1 MNDEVITIMTPAESE
16 RDTHTSAPVLNIYQR
31 RNLAK
36 KIVREASFTKVSSKG
51 LSYEYLPVD
60 QIKPVVE
67 DAWNTAGIVMDILFE
82 DVANVREPTEKVSQY
97 TGEKSTWYHKRME
110 LAIALVNIDNPSDR
124 YECVIVGEAKDNSDK
139 VYNKLY
145 TSAIKNFY
153 KLEYNIAERKD
164 DTDELQDEA
173 AIEQANAKGGWRKQ
187 AQQAQSTDPFFGKPA
202 KAEPAKAEPVKT
214 ETSVEVP
221 EGAITAADAVTL
233 DRPIEQIRQ
242 SLGMMMGDISLSEI
256 INPARQAWGSV
267 TKWTD
272 DQCRQ
277 IYLRCVK
284 AKRAE
289 TEVEA

>member
-1 MNDEVITIMTPAESE
+1 MNDEVIAIMTPAESE

-36 KIVREASFTKVSSKG
+36 KIVREASFSKVKG
-51 LSYEYLPVD
+51 EGIKYKYLPVD

-67 DAWNTAGIVMDILFE
+67 SAWNESGIVMDILFE
-82 DVANVREPTEKVSQY
+82 DVIDVREPTEKVSQY
-97 TGEKSTWYHKRME
+97 TGEKSIWYHRRME
-110 LAIALVNIDNPSDR
+110 LGIALVNIDNPTDR
-124 YECVIVGEAKDNSDK
+124 YQCVITGEAKSNSDK
-139 VYNKLY
+139 TWGMLY
-145 TSAIKNFY
+145 TAALKNFY
-153 KLEYNIAERKD
+153 KIEYNIAERKD
-164 DTDELQDEA
+164 DDDAHQEEVM
-173 AIEQANAKGGWRKQ
+173 IEQVSDKGAWRKQ
-187 AQQAQSTDPFFGKPA
+187 PPSDDRFFSKATPM
-202 KAEPAKAEPVKT
+202 AEPAKT
-214 ETSVEVP
+214 ETPVEVP
-221 EGAITAADAVTL
+221 KGAMTAADAVTL

-242 SLGMMMGDISLSEI
+242 SLAMMMGDISLSEI

-289 TEVEA
+289 TEVDA

>member
-1 MNDEVITIMTPAESE
+1 MNDEVIAIMTPAESE

-36 KIVREASFTKVSSKG
+36 KIVREASFSKVKG
-51 LSYEYLPVD
+51 EGIKYKYLPVD

-67 DAWNTAGIVMDILFE
+67 SAWNESGIVMDILFE
-82 DVANVREPTEKVSQY
+82 DVIDVREPTEKVSQY
-97 TGEKSTWYHKRME
+97 TGEKSIWYHRRME
-110 LAIALVNIDNPSDR
+110 LGIALVNIDNPTDR
-124 YECVIVGEAKDNSDK
+124 YQCVITGEAKSNSDK
-139 VYNKLY
+139 TWGMLY
-145 TSAIKNFY
+145 TAALKNFY
-153 KLEYNIAERKD
+153 KIEYNIAERKD
-164 DTDELQDEA
+164 DDDAHQEEVM
-173 AIEQANAKGGWRKQ
+173 IEQVSDKGAWRKQ
-187 AQQAQSTDPFFGKPA
+187 PPSDDRFFSKATPM
-202 KAEPAKAEPVKT
+202 AEPAKT
-214 ETSVEVP
+214 ETPVEVP
-221 EGAITAADAVTL
+221 KGAMTAADAVTL

-289 TEVEA
+289 TEVDA

>member
-1 MNDEVITIMTPAESE
+1 MTDAQVPENAGERVSE
-16 RDTHTSAPVLNIYQR
+16 RVCETPLNIYQR
-31 RNLAK
+31 RNMAK
-36 KIVREASFTKVSSKG
+36 RIVREASFSKVKG
-51 LSYEYLPVD
+51 EGLKYLYLPIE

-67 DAWNTAGIVMDILFE
+67 SAWNEAGIVMDILFE
-82 DVANVREPTEKVSQY
+82 DVTDVREPTEKVSQY
-97 TGEKSTWYHKRME
+97 TGEKSIWYHKRME
-110 LAIALVNIDNPSDR
+110 LGIALVNIDNPEDR
-124 YECVIVGEAKDNSDK
+124 YTCVITGEAKDNSDK
-139 VYNKLY
+139 TWNKLY
-145 TSAIKNFY
+145 TAALKNLY
-153 KLEYNIAERKD
+153 KIEYNIAERKD

-173 AIEQANAKGGWRKQ
+173 MIEQANAGKGAWRKQ
-187 AQQAQSTDPFFGKPA
+187 AQSADPFFSKAVP
-202 KAEPAKAEPVKT
+202 KAEPKPEPVKT

-221 EGAITAADAVTL
+221 EGAMTAADAVTL

-242 SLGMMMGDISLSEI
+242 SLAMMMGDISLSEI

-267 TKWTD
+267 NKWAD

>member
-1 MNDEVITIMTPAESE
+1 MSDEVITVTPAESE
-16 RDTHTSAPVLNIYQR
+16 RETHTSAPILNIYQR
-31 RNLAK
+31 RNMAK
-36 KIVREASFTKVSSKG
+36 RIVREASFSKVKG
-51 LSYEYLPVD
+51 EGLKYSYLPVD

-67 DAWNTAGIVMDILFE
+67 SAWNDAGIVMDVLFE
-82 DVANVREPTEKVSQY
+82 DVTDVREPTEKVSQY
-97 TGEKSTWYHKRME
+97 SGDKSVWYHKRME
-110 LAIALVNIDNPSDR
+110 LGIALVNIDNPEDR
-124 YECVIVGEAKDNSDK
+124 YTCVITGEAKDNSDK
-139 VYNKLY
+139 TWNKLY
-145 TSAIKNFY
+145 TAALKNFY
-153 KLEYNIAERKD
+153 KIEYNIAERKD

-173 AIEQANAKGGWRKQ
+173 MIEQANAGKGAWRKQ
-187 AQQAQSTDPFFGKPA
+187 PQSSDPFFSKPVP
-202 KAEPAKAEPVKT
+202 KAEPKPEPTFATQTVPT
-214 ETSVEVP
+214 EVP

-242 SLGMMMGDISLSEI
+242 SLAMMMGDISLSEI

-284 AKRAE
+284 AKRTE

>member
-1 MNDEVITIMTPAESE
+1 MTSQDVREVSEPCGETQTDRHTETP
-16 RDTHTSAPVLNIYQR
+16 LNIYQR

-36 KIVREASFTKVSSKG
+36 KLVREASFSKIKGEG
-51 LSYEYLPVD
+51 LKYKYLPVD

-67 DAWNTAGIVMDILFE
+67 SAWNDAGIVMDVLFE
-82 DVANVREPTEKVSQY
+82 DVTDILPPTEKVSQY
-97 TGEKSTWYHKRME
+97 SGEKSTWFHRRME
-110 LAIALVNIDNPSDR
+110 LGIALVNMDDPDDR
-124 YECVIVGEAKDNSDK
+124 YTCVVTGEAKDNSDK
-139 VYNKLY
+139 TWNKLY
-145 TSAIKNFY
+145 TAAIKNFF

-202 KAEPAKAEPVKT
+202 KAEPAKAEPVKV
-214 ETSVEVP
+214 ETPTEVP
-221 EGAITAADAVTL
+221 EGAITAADAVTM

-242 SLGMMMGDISLSEI
+242 SLGMMMCDISLSEI
-256 INPARQAWGSV
+256 INPARQAWGPV

-284 AKRAE
+284 AKR
-289 TEVEA
+289 TEEVTE

>member
-1 MNDEVITIMTPAESE
+1 MTDAQVPENAGERVSE
-16 RDTHTSAPVLNIYQR
+16 RVCETPLNIYQR
-31 RNLAK
+31 RSMAK
-36 KIVREASFTKVSSKG
+36 KIVREASFSKVKG
-51 LSYEYLPVD
+51 EGLKYLYLPIE

-67 DAWNTAGIVMDILFE
+67 SAWNEAGIVMDILFE
-82 DVANVREPTEKVSQY
+82 DVTDVREPTEKVSQY
-97 TGEKSTWYHKRME
+97 TGEKSIWYHKRME
-110 LAIALVNIDNPSDR
+110 LGIALVNIDNPEDR
-124 YECVIVGEAKDNSDK
+124 YTCVITGEAKDNSDK
-139 VYNKLY
+139 TWNKLY
-145 TSAIKNFY
+145 TAALKNLY
-153 KLEYNIAERKD
+153 KIEYNIAERKD

-173 AIEQANAKGGWRKQ
+173 MIEQANVGKGAWRKQ
-187 AQQAQSTDPFFGKPA
+187 PQSADPFFSKPVA
-202 KAEPAKAEPVKT
+202 KAEPKPEP
-214 ETSVEVP
+214 TSATQTAPIEAP
-221 EGAITAADAVTL
+221 EGSITAADAVTL

>member
-1 MNDEVITIMTPAESE
+1 MTDAQTPENAGERVSE
-16 RDTHTSAPVLNIYQR
+16 CVSETHLNIYQR

-36 KIVREASFTKVSSKG
+36 KIVREASFSKVKG
-51 LSYEYLPVD
+51 EGLKYLYLPVD

-67 DAWNTAGIVMDILFE
+67 SAWNDAGIVMDILFE
-82 DVANVREPTEKVSQY
+82 DVTDVREPTEKVSQY
-97 TGEKSTWYHKRME
+97 TGEKSIWYHKRME
-110 LAIALVNIDNPSDR
+110 LGIALVNIDNPEDR
-124 YECVIVGEAKDNSDK
+124 YTCVITGEAKDNSDK
-139 VYNKLY
+139 TWNKLY
-145 TSAIKNFY
+145 TAALKNLY
-153 KLEYNIAERKD
+153 KIEYNIAERKD

-173 AIEQANAKGGWRKQ
+173 MIEQANAGKGAWRKQ
-187 AQQAQSTDPFFGKPA
+187 PQSADPFFSKPVL
-202 KAEPAKAEPVKT
+202 KAEPKPEPVKV
-214 ETSVEVP
+214 ETPVEVP

-242 SLGMMMGDISLSEI
+242 SLAMMMGDISLSEI

-289 TEVEA
+289 TEVDA

>member
-1 MNDEVITIMTPAESE
+1 MTDAQVPENAGERVSE
-16 RDTHTSAPVLNIYQR
+16 RVCETPLNIYQR
-31 RNLAK
+31 RNMAK
-36 KIVREASFTKVSSKG
+36 KIVREASFSKVKG
-51 LSYEYLPVD
+51 EGLKYTYLPVD

-67 DAWNTAGIVMDILFE
+67 SAWNDAGIVMDVLFE
-82 DVANVREPTEKVSQY
+82 DVTDVREPIEKVSQY
-97 TGEKSTWYHKRME
+97 SGDKSVWYHKRME
-110 LAIALVNIDNPSDR
+110 LGIALVNIDNPEDR
-124 YECVIVGEAKDNSDK
+124 YTCVITGEAKDNSDK
-139 VYNKLY
+139 TWNKLY
-145 TSAIKNFY
+145 TAALKNFY
-153 KLEYNIAERKD
+153 KIEYNIAERKD

-187 AQQAQSTDPFFGKPA
+187 VQQAQSADPFFSKPA
-202 KAEPAKAEPVKT
+202 KAEPAKAEPVKV
-214 ETSVEVP
+214 ETPTEVP
-221 EGAITAADAVTL
+221 EGSITAADAVTL

-242 SLGMMMGDISLSEI
+242 SLAMMMGDISLSEI

-267 TKWTD
+267 NKWTD